1 MVKEEAVDV
10 LSSILNTIILQWR
23 WVGGTVTTT
32 GRKND
37 IDCNMCILLK
47 TSLAFTP
54 QIVTT
59 VK

>member
-1 MVKEEAVDV
+1 MYYQAV
-10 LSSILNTIILQWR
+10 LHTIILLC
-23 WVGGTVTTT
+23 VATT

-37 IDCNMCILLK
+37 IDCGMCILLK

>member
-1 MVKEEAVDV
+1 MIEEAVDV
-10 LSSILNTIILQWR
+10 LSSSITYNNITMR

-37 IDCNMCILLK
+37 IDCDMCILLK

>member
-1 MVKEEAVDV
+1 MYHQAV
-10 LSSILNTIILQWR
+10 LHTIILLCI
-23 WVGGTVTTT
+23 GPVTTT

-37 IDCNMCILLK
+37 IDCDMCIFLK

>member
-1 MVKEEAVDV
+1 MIEEAVDV
-10 LSSILNTIILQWR
+10 LSSSITYNNITMR
-23 WVGGTVTTT
+23 WVGGTVTST

-37 IDCNMCILLK
+37 IDCDMCILLK

>member
-1 MVKEEAVDV
+1 MIEEAVDV
-10 LSSILNTIILQWR
+10 LSSSITYNNI
-23 WVGGTVTTT
+23 TVTTT
-32 GRKND
+32 SRKND
-37 IDCNMCILLK
+37 IDCDMCILLK

>member
-1 MVKEEAVDV
+1 MIEEAVDV
-10 LSSILNTIILQWR
+10 LSSSITYNNITMR

-37 IDCNMCILLK
+37 IDCDTCILLK